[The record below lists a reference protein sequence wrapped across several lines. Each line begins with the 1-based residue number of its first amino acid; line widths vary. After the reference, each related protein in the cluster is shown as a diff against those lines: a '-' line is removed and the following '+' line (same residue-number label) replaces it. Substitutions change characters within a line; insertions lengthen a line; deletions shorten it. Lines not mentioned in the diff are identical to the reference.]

1 MERPNV
7 GPEWIIAGPDDEAG
21 NRSESHQRLLDA
33 ARTAWPKILLYA
45 RLSDIPDS
53 EYLANEVWEELLRS
67 VVRTMRR
74 LGTLQHVTNLESYLI
89 GAFRHRFQRALAK
102 EKRDRQKILLTE
114 SVENLESFSRIQN
127 WKPVEQLER
136 EVQIQ
141 QMLKFLDPWMC
152 SVM

>member
-141 QMLKFLDPWMC
+141 RIYKGTDASQA
-152 SVM
+152 

>member
-1 MERPNV
+1 
-7 GPEWIIAGPDDEAG
+7 
-21 NRSESHQRLLDA
+21 
-33 ARTAWPKILLYA
+33 
-45 RLSDIPDS
+45 LSDIPDS

-141 QMLKFLDPWMC
+141 RIYKGTDASQA
-152 SVM
+152 